1 MSRNI
6 LVPIDSSEQSRE
18 ALEYALTEH
27 AEDDITVIHV
37 LDPVQQH
44 AYGGIEGGG
53 MVSYEAIQEQR
64 QQEAQQLLAEATERA
79 DAHNVGIDT
88 EIQTGSTKRAIVAYA
103 DDHGM
108 DHIVIGSHGRSGA
121 SRILLGSVAETV
133 ARRSSVPVT
142 IVR

>member
-1 MSRNI
+1 MARNV

-18 ALEYALTEH
+18 ALNYALSEH
-27 AEDDITVIHV
+27 SEDDITVIHV
-37 LDPVQQH
+37 LDPADQYV
-44 AYGGIEGGG
+44 YEGIEGGG
-53 MVSYEAIQEQR
+53 MVNHEAIQNQR
-64 QQEAQQLLAEATERA
+64 QEAAQQLLAEAVERA
-79 DAHNVGIDT
+79 DTYDGTIDT
-88 EIQTGSTKRAIVAYA
+88 EIQTGSTKRAIVEYA